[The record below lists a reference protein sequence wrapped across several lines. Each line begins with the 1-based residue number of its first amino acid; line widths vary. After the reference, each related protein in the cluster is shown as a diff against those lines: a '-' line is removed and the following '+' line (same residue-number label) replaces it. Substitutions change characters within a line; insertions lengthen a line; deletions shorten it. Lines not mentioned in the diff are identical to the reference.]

1 MKILAI
7 RGQNLASLARNFAV
21 ELAQPPLA
29 DAGLFA
35 ITGPVGAGKSTLLDA
50 MCLALF
56 DRTPR
61 LSGSGGAPVG
71 DDERAQADWLRAN
84 DPRSLLRRD
93 ATEGFAEVDFIGRD
107 GVVYRARW
115 SVRRAYRKADG
126 RVQKQELLLT
136 EPGRDLIVASGLR
149 TEVLGAIRQ
158 RLGLD
163 FAQFCRS
170 VLLAQGEFHAFLRA
184 AADERAKLLETLT
197 GASIYRRL
205 SKAAHERRREGVKDL
220 ERLRE
225 QVTQCAVL
233 PTEQRAALEQ
243 RRGQFEQR
251 LLLCKAAVEAAQR
264 HVSWHE
270 AAEQL
275 QRRES
280 EATVALQEAQRHQ
293 AASAQRRQELE
304 RRQRA
309 LAAAPRWEF
318 AQEARGAQ
326 RAADEALAKAAES
339 TAKARSRHD
348 VVDAQLKRAL
358 RDALAVGEVPPLV
371 EELPRWRVL
380 LERLARAERAGH
392 EAAKGLPAAVR
403 GAEQATQRRE
413 ALQRELAPLVER
425 VAAAD
430 GAVQDA
436 LAAGAGG
443 DDADAAA
450 ARQAR
455 RTALVADREALGAAE
470 RAAAAHD
477 AAVAELGVA
486 EQRTTQLR
494 EDHRRAAQAAEAAA
508 VAVLDA
514 ERASHAARQATQ
526 LAERHH
532 GLAALR
538 AELVDGEACPLC
550 GSFAHDHAALPAPAD
565 LEALR
570 EAATAAEAV
579 LATARATAG
588 ERAGDV
594 RAAKRAVDDAV
605 AAAQALAKRVDD
617 ATAALHE
624 AAAKIDLVLPDGVA
638 SRAQRIAG
646 LTAARD
652 RLVTREQELDAADA
666 AAAAQAA
673 ALRRAL
679 AAQVAAQQG
688 LQQARAQLAAAEAA
702 ERDAMAR
709 LDTLRGE
716 AERALAGLEE
726 VRQELVLACENEELA
741 ARVEALGGARA
752 ATLAT
757 LHASSVARREARE
770 TVRAAMATHGEAE
783 AAAAQRR
790 AAAAAAEQALQR
802 ALSDSG
808 VVEDDVA
815 VAVRLGAQAL
825 HEEAAALRGL
835 DEEVVRLRAVVQER
849 ARQRQEH
856 DEHDRPM
863 LDREDA
869 LAALDQTRA
878 ERAAVERRRNDVQV
892 QIAVDDAAKKQLG
905 ALLPRVE
912 AAEQQLAVWV
922 ALDDLIGSSGG
933 DAFAVFAQGLT
944 LDLLLLEANRR
955 LAELARRYR
964 LERIGTGELDFVV
977 VDLDMGGNR
986 RSLWSLSGGETF
998 LVSLALALAL
1008 ATLAAE
1014 HSRVETLFLDEGFGT
1029 LDAQNLEVALA
1040 ALDSLQATGCQVGV
1054 ISHVDG
1060 FAERIGAVVEI
1071 RPEGSGQSRVVVPAR

>member
-93 ATEGFAEVDFIGRD
+93 AADGFAEVDFVGRD

-136 EPGRDLIVASGLR
+136 EPGRDLVVASGLR
-149 TEVLGAIRQ
+149 TEVLAAIRQ

-163 FAQFCRS
+163 FQQFCRS

-184 AADERAKLLETLT
+184 AADERARLLETLT

-205 SKAAHERRREGVKDL
+205 SKAAHQRRRDGEKDVA
-220 ERLRE
+220 RLRE
-225 QVTQCAVL
+225 QITQCEVL
-233 PTEQRAALEQ
+233 PAEQRAALEA

-251 LLLCKAAVEAAQR
+251 ILLCKAAVEAAQR

-270 AAEQL
+270 TAELL
-275 QRRES
+275 QRSES
-280 EATVALQEAQRHQ
+280 EATVGLQEAQRRVVG
-293 AASAQRRQELE
+293 AAARRQDLE

-309 LAAAPRWEF
+309 LAAAPRWEV
-318 AQEARGAQ
+318 AQEARLALREAELASAAATKELANVQ
-326 RAADEALAKAAES
+326 RG
-339 TAKARSRHD
+339 HD
-348 VVDAQLKRAL
+348 TVDAQLRRAL
-358 RDALAVGEVPPLV
+358 RDSLAVGEVPPLV
-371 EELPRWRVL
+371 EELPRWRAL
-380 LERLARAERAGH
+380 LERLARAEQAGRA
-392 EAAKGLPAAVR
+392 AASALPAAVR
-403 GAEQATQRRE
+403 TAEEATQRRE
-413 ALQRELAPLVER
+413 ELQRGIAPLVEGL
-425 VAAAD
+425 AAAD
-430 GAVQDA
+430 EVAQRALARGEHDGAAVASRRAARSA
-436 LAAGAGG
+436 LAAERDVLRNAESLAKAWSDATTARGAG
-443 DDADAAA
+443 D
-450 ARQAR
+450 R
-455 RTALVADREALGAAE
+455 RAG
-470 RAAAAHD
+470 
-477 AAVAELGVA
+477 
-486 EQRTTQLR
+486 QLR
-494 EDHRRAAQAAEAAA
+494 ELLRRAGAAA
-508 VAVLDA
+508 DRAVADVADA
-514 ERASHAARQATQ
+514 ERACLAARDAAAH
-526 LAERHH
+526 AERHH

-538 AELVDGEACPLC
+538 AELVDGEGCPLC
-550 GSFAHDHAALPAPAD
+550 GSRTHDVAAFAVPHDLAALQQAAASAEARLAAARAAASERKGDHRAAQRAAD
-565 LEALR
+565 DAAAAAQTLGERVDAARAALR
-570 EAATAAEAV
+570 EAASRIAMPLPEH
-579 LATARATAG
+579 
-588 ERAGDV
+588 GD
-594 RAAKRAVDDAV
+594 V
-605 AAAQALAKRVDD
+605 AAAVAEGIEHARSRL
-617 ATAALHE
+617 E
-624 AAAKIDLVLPDGVA
+624 ARERDL
-638 SRAQRIAG
+638 
-646 LTAARD
+646 
-652 RLVTREQELDAADA
+652 EAADA
-666 AAAAQAA
+666 AAAAQADE
-673 ALRRAL
+673 LRCAL
-679 AAQVAAQQG
+679 AGQVAGRQA
-688 LQQARAQLAAAEAA
+688 LQRAREELAAAEAA
-702 ERDAMAR
+702 ERDAVAR
-709 LDTLRGE
+709 LAALHGD

-726 VRQELVLACENEELA
+726 ARQELGEACASAPLV
-741 ARVEALGGARA
+741 ARVEALGGARV

-757 LHASSVARREARE
+757 LHDFSCARRVARDEVTTA
-770 TVRAAMATHGEAE
+770 TTAHAAAG

-802 ALSDSG
+802 ALNDSG

-815 VAVRLGAQAL
+815 VAFRLGAQAL
-825 HEEAAALRGL
+825 HVEAEALRKL
-835 DEEVVRLRAVVQER
+835 DDEVLRLRAVVQER
-849 ARQRQEH
+849 TKRRREH

-863 LDREDA
+863 LDKEDA
-869 LAALDQTRA
+869 LAALEQTRA
-878 ERAAVERRRNDVQV
+878 ERASVERQRDDVHV
-892 QIAVDDAAKKQLG
+892 KLAVDDAAKKQLG

-922 ALDDLIGSSGG
+922 ALDELIGSSGG

-1014 HSRVETLFLDEGFGT
+1014 HSRVETMFLDEGFGT